1 MNPREKS
8 ARPPTKYKNRIL
20 AALPKVPAVILCV
33 DDQGVALNLRR
44 QVLRKAG
51 YSVLTATTAQQA
63 LDILRTNQVDL
74 VLTDHLLPTIS
85 GTTLAAKMKSIK
97 PEVKIAILSG
107 VADVPED
114 MQFADMFITK
124 LMPIDELLRTIERLV
139 RKGVNARSA

>member
-1 MNPREKS
+1 MRRLGHS
-8 ARPPTKYKNRIL
+8 
-20 AALPKVPAVILCV
+20 PAVILCV
-33 DDQGVALNLRR
+33 DDQNVALDLRK

-63 LDILRTNQVDL
+63 LDSLRTNQVDR